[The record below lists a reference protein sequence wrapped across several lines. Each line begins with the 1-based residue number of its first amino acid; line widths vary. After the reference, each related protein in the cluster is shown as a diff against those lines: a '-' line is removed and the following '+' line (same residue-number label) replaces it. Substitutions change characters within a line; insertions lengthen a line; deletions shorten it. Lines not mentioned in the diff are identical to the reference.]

1 MGCVERRGV
10 HLELKNIADDL
21 YNYKHNYIDIYYYT
35 TLYMIE
41 LIELRNN
48 VQDQVQSINNINQ
61 LLMDKNLLSSEYKI
75 LCIPTEELNQYITN
89 INKLIYKRCQ
99 HNWIIDYID
108 IDPDK
113 SVQIKYC
120 ELCQLNFDNGW
131 I

>member
-1 MGCVERRGV
+1 
-10 HLELKNIADDL
+10 
-21 YNYKHNYIDIYYYT
+21 
-35 TLYMIE
+35 MIE

-75 LCIPTEELNQYITN
+75 LCIPTEELNNYITN

-120 ELCQLNFDNGW
+120 ELCQLNFDNGCE
-131 I
+131 IN